1 MLYIYLF
8 AKVIV
13 SATLGTQTLAGSKY
27 SLYRQKTDIMSTQQL
42 DIQALT
48 DYLSDHIPDFT
59 GPLSAEKFPG
69 GQSNPTFK
77 LSAGG
82 NEYVLRRKPPG
93 ELLKSA
99 HAVDRE
105 FRVISALN
113 NTDVPVPRTYILC
126 EDEAVIGSMFYVM
139 EYMEGRILWDP
150 LLPEAADNTERAAI
164 YDSMNQTMAALH
176 NVDVDAVGLGDYGRP
191 GNYFERQVS
200 RWSKQYR
207 ASETQHIPA
216 MEKLMEWLVAKMPED
231 DGTVSLVHG
240 DYRLDNMMFHPTEPR
255 VIALLDWELS
265 TLGHPLADL
274 ANQCMAW
281 MLPRDGEGIKGLGG
295 VDRAAYG
302 IPSDEEYIAR
312 YCERTGRDGI
322 DNWNFYIVFSLFRLA
337 AILQGIVKRAQ
348 IGTASSTE
356 ADSRGEAV
364 VPLALMAEALI
375 D

>member
-1 MLYIYLF
+1 M
-8 AKVIV
+8 K
-13 SATLGTQTLAGSKY
+13 TQTL
-27 SLYRQKTDIMSTQQL
+27 DTQRL
-42 DIQALT
+42 GA
-48 DYLSDHIPDFT
+48 YLASRIPGFQV
-59 GPLSAEKFPG
+59 PVSAEKFAG

-77 LSAGG
+77 LTDASGQH
-82 NEYVLRRKPPG
+82 YVLRRKPPG

-105 FRVISALN
+105 FRVISALQG
-113 NTDVPVPRTYILC
+113 TDVPVPKTYTLC
-126 EDEAVIGSMFYVM
+126 EDDAVIGSMFYVM

-150 LLPEAADNTERAAI
+150 LLPDAADNAERAAT
-164 YDSMNQTMAALH
+164 YDAMNQTLAALH
-176 NVDVDAVGLGDYGRP
+176 NVDVNAVGLADFGRP
-191 GNYFERQVS
+191 GNYFQRQLD

-207 ASETQHIPA
+207 ASETRRIDS
-216 MEKLMEWLVAKMPED
+216 MESLMPWLAARMPED

-240 DYRLDNMMFHPTEPR
+240 DYRLDNMMFHPTQPR

-281 MLPRDGEGIKGLGG
+281 MLPRDGRIKGLGG
-295 VDRAAYG
+295 VDRAALG
-302 IPSDEEYIAR
+302 IPTDEEYIAR
-312 YCERTGRDGI
+312 YCERTGRDRI
-322 DNWNFYIVFSLFRLA
+322 DNWNFYLVFSLFRLA

-356 ADSRGEAV
+356 ADTQGDAV
-364 VPLALMAEALI
+364 SQLADLAMLLT

>member
-1 MLYIYLF
+1 ME
-8 AKVIV
+8 
-13 SATLGTQTLAGSKY
+13 TQTLDIA
-27 SLYRQKTDIMSTQQL
+27 SLES
-42 DIQALT
+42 
-48 DYLSDHIPDFT
+48 YLADNLPGFA
-59 GPLSAEKFPG
+59 GPLQTEKFPG

-82 NEYVLRRKPPG
+82 TDYVLRRKPPG

-105 FRVISALN
+105 YRVITALRD
-113 NTDVPVPRTYILC
+113 TDVPVPNTYLLC
-126 EDEAVIGSMFYVM
+126 EDDNVIGSMFYIM
-139 EYMEGRILWDP
+139 EYKEGRILWDP
-150 LLPEAADNTERAAI
+150 QLPEAKDNADRAAI
-164 YDSMNQTMAALH
+164 YDAMNQTLAALH
-176 NVDVDAVGLGDYGRP
+176 NVDVDAVGLTDYGRP
-191 GNYFERQVS
+191 GNYFERQLS

-207 ASETQHIPA
+207 ASETRHIAA
-216 MEKLMEWLVAKMPED
+216 MESLMSWLAARMPED
-231 DGTVSLVHG
+231 DGIVSLVHG

-281 MLPRDGEGIKGLGG
+281 RLPREGGVKGMAG
-295 VDRAAYG
+295 VDRKALG
-302 IPSDEEYIAR
+302 IPSDEEYVAR

-322 DNWNFYIVFSLFRLA
+322 ENWNFYIVFSLFRLA

-356 ADSRGEAV
+356 ADSRGEFV
-364 VPLALMAEALI
+364 IPLAEMGVALI
-375 D
+375 EE

>member
-1 MLYIYLF
+1 M
-8 AKVIV
+8 
-13 SATLGTQTLAGSKY
+13 SA
-27 SLYRQKTDIMSTQQL
+27 QQL
-42 DIQALT
+42 DT
-48 DYLSDHIPDFT
+48 DSLGRYLEQHIDGFS
-59 GPLSAEKFPG
+59 GPLTAEKFAG

-77 LSAGG
+77 LSASGKS
-82 NEYVLRRKPPG
+82 YVLRRKPPG

-105 FRVISALN
+105 FRVISALQD
-113 NTDVPVPRTYILC
+113 TDVPVPRTYVLC
-126 EDEAVIGSMFYVM
+126 EDDSVIGSMFYVM

-150 LLPEAADNTERAAI
+150 VLPEARDNTERAAI
-164 YDSMNQTMAALH
+164 YDAMNKTMAALH
-176 NVDVDAVGLGDYGRP
+176 CVDVDAVGLSDYGRP
-191 GNYFERQVS
+191 GSYFERQLS

-207 ASETQHIPA
+207 ASETQNIPA
-216 MEKLMEWLVAKMPED
+216 METLMSWLPANMPPD
-231 DGTVSLVHG
+231 DGAVSLVHG

-281 MLPRDGEGIKGLGG
+281 RLPREGGVKGMAG
-295 VDRAAYG
+295 VDRKALG
-302 IPSDEEYIAR
+302 IPSDEEYVAR

-322 DNWNFYIVFSLFRLA
+322 ENWNFYIVFSLFRLA

-356 ADSRGEAV
+356 ADSRGEFV
-364 VPLALMAEALI
+364 IPLAEMGVALI
-375 D
+375 EE